1 MWPANFSKRTCICS
15 LICLALLAGCATPQ
29 GKFHSRKDPAYSG
42 KLGRVLI
49 IYHNEEDAV
58 SQVGR
63 KFADAFLTRFT
74 ALLGQKDV
82 VTEIVRPQKE
92 ELDQNTFV
100 RSAAARFHPRQALH
114 FGLSKA
120 YNRSDWARVGYTQF
134 THETSMIFAF
144 SLIDVPHERTVW
156 RGELGYFVIPDA
168 KAVADQF
175 VARLVTEGFL
185 DGP

>member
-29 GKFHSRKDPAYSG
+29 GKFHSRKDPAYGG

-82 VTEIVRPQKE
+82 VTVAQILLRMHGEALLKE
-92 ELDQNTFV
+92 ENIEI
-100 RSAAARFHPRQALH
+100 
-114 FGLSKA
+114 K
-120 YNRSDWARVGYTQF
+120 N
-134 THETSMIFAF
+134 
-144 SLIDVPHERTVW
+144 
-156 RGELGYFVIPDA
+156 
-168 KAVADQF
+168 
-175 VARLVTEGFL
+175 
-185 DGP
+185 